1 MRVMPR
7 ISYLTYSVASNDIT
21 PFSVLMLWPQPPPVS
36 SATTASSRPLRGG
49 SIGGDHDAMI
59 AIRSLRQTVADLI
72 VVASIF
78 DEHVN
83 HRLEPRR

>member
-1 MRVMPR
+1 M
-7 ISYLTYSVASNDIT
+7 ISSLTHLGTSSDIT
-21 PFSVLMLWPQPPPVS
+21 PFSVPMPSPEPSPVG
-36 SATTASSRPLRGG
+36 SATTASSRPQRGG

-72 VVASIF
+72 VVARIF

>member
-1 MRVMPR
+1 M
-7 ISYLTYSVASNDIT
+7 ISSLTYSVASGDIT
-21 PFSVLMLWPQPPPVS
+21 LLSVLMSSPEPPPVS
-36 SATTASSRPLRGG
+36 SATTVSSRSQPGG

-59 AIRSLRQTVADLI
+59 AIRPLRQTVADLI
-72 VVASIF
+72 VIASIF

>member
-1 MRVMPR
+1 M
-7 ISYLTYSVASNDIT
+7 ISSLMYSVASRDIT
-21 PFSVLMLWPQPPPVS
+21 PFSVLMPSPGLPSVM
-36 SATTASSRPLRGG
+36 SATTASSRPQRGG
-49 SIGGDHDAMI
+49 SIGGDHDAMM
-59 AIRSLRQTVADLI
+59 AIRSLRQIVADLV

>member
-1 MRVMPR
+1 M
-7 ISYLTYSVASNDIT
+7 ISSLMYPVTSSDIT
-21 PFSVLMLWPQPPPVS
+21 RFSVLMSSPEPPPVG
-36 SATTASSRPLRGG
+36 SATTASSRPQRGG

-72 VVASIF
+72 VVASIL